1 MSLIGQSFMH
11 HKSLEILNLSGNN
24 LPEFDSIV
32 TILENN
38 KHMLKIN
45 VRGSPM
51 SVDSLGYIWLGLRE
65 NISVMDIEFQREKIV
80 FAFET
85 M

>member
-1 MSLIGQSFMH
+1 MH